1 MHRLIFK
8 KGTLCYVVPSCRA
21 SPRARCAVG
30 RIVEVVEGP
39 YERTDARGRATCYH
53 VRYHGL
59 VFYCQA
65 DKLRA
70 INDPDADVGEPQDG
84 TLAM

>member
-1 MHRLIFK
+1 MHKTMFK
-8 KGTLCYVVPSCRA
+8 KGTLCYVVPTCRA
-21 SPRARCAVG
+21 SPRAQAALG
-30 RIVEVVEGP
+30 RIVEVIAGP
-39 YERTDARGRATCYH
+39 YERTDGGRQGTCYH
-53 VRYHGL
+53 VLYQGL
-59 VFYCQA
+59 VFYCLA